1 MFPVLTL
8 ESRATLGFMTSIV
21 MLAVFLELEFCMI
34 DLFDISDER
43 YITEN
48 VYIRTFPFISK
59 SIKT

>member
-1 MFPVLTL
+1 MFPILTL
-8 ESRATLGFMTSIV
+8 EPRATLGFMTSIV

-34 DLFDISDER
+34 DLFDIFDES

-59 SIKT
+59 LIKT

>member
-8 ESRATLGFMTSIV
+8 EPRATLEFMTSIV

-34 DLFDISDER
+34 DLFDIFDER

-48 VYIRTFPFISK
+48 LYIRTFPFISK
-59 SIKT
+59 LIKT